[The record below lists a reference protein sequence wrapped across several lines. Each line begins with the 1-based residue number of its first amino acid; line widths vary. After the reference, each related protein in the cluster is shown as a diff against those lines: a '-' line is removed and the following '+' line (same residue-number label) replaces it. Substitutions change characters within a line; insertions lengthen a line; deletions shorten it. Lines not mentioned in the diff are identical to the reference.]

1 VGHRSP
7 TSRGIAALRPSHG
20 TTTAAARR
28 PALAAALSLLTAAA
42 LLAPPP
48 VDAKPV
54 PKPTATARA
63 PKTFGF
69 EQVAAKAKQLA
80 GEPFKA
86 PPTVPDW
93 LTKITYDQWRDIRFR
108 TDQTLWREPP
118 GAFQLQL
125 FHPGLFYDRTVAINV
140 IEGKKPKPLTFSPS
154 QFDYGRND
162 FASRVPQSLGY
173 AGLRLHS
180 NFKSPTYYDEV
191 IVFLG
196 ATYFRAVGRDQVF
209 GLSARGIAIDT
220 GLSSGEE
227 FPYFR
232 EFWLE
237 PPAPKAKQAVV
248 YALLDSPS
256 LTGAYRFTVTPGE
269 QTVVETQ
276 ARLFL
281 RKQPQKIG
289 IAPLTSMF
297 FHGENTTRHFDD
309 FRPEVHDSDG
319 LLIASGNGEW
329 LWRPLDNP
337 AKLEISA
344 MRTPALRGFGL
355 LQRDRDFESYQD
367 LETRP
372 DLRPSA
378 WVVPHGDWGMG
389 HVELIEIPTKSDAN
403 DNIVAYWVPDQ
414 QPTVGNPFDFGY
426 TLHWYGHDAERP
438 PHGRVTA
445 TRRDNG
451 EEEGTLRFVVDFGGK
466 ALAAVPGDQ
475 ILRGDVT
482 IASGED
488 AAEIVDQHVVKNPVT
503 DGWRLTFRLRPKT
516 SGPISLRAYL
526 DKESETL
533 TETWSYLLHP

>member
-1 VGHRSP
+1 MSPSSPRSAV
-7 TSRGIAALRPSHG
+7 AAIL
-20 TTTAAARR
+20 
-28 PALAAALSLLTAAA
+28 ALSLAIATSPAVA
-42 LLAPPP
+42 APPSP
-48 VDAKPV
+48 SPAASP
-54 PKPTATARA
+54 ARS
-63 PKTFGF
+63 FGF
-69 EQVAAKAKQLA
+69 EQVAAKAKQLSA
-80 GEPFKA
+80 EPFKA
-86 PPTVPDW
+86 PPIVPEW
-93 LTKITYDQWRDIRFR
+93 LAKINYDQWRDIRFR
-108 TDQTLWREPP
+108 TDQTFWREPP
-118 GAFQLQL
+118 GPFQMQL

-140 IEGKKPKPLTFSPS
+140 IDGKKTKPLVFSPS

-173 AGLRLHS
+173 AGLRLHAP
-180 NFKSPTYYDEV
+180 FKTPKYYDEV

-232 EFWLE
+232 EFWVE
-237 PPAPKAKQAVV
+237 TPNPKSKAAVI
-248 YALLDSPS
+248 YAVLDSPS

-269 QTVVETQ
+269 QTTVETQ
-276 ARLFL
+276 VRLYL
-281 RKQPQKIG
+281 RTQPQKIG

-297 FHGENTTRHFDD
+297 FHGENTTRFFDD

-337 AKLEISA
+337 GKLEISSF
-344 MRTPALRGFGL
+344 RTPALRGFGL
-355 LQRDRDFESYQD
+355 IQRDRDFDSYED

-378 WVVPHGDWGMG
+378 WIVPYGDWGTG

-414 QPTVGNPFDFGY
+414 QPKVGEPYDFGY
-426 TLHWYGHDAERP
+426 TLSWYGTDPKLP

-451 EEEGTLRFVVDFGGK
+451 EREDIRRFVIDFGGK
-466 ALAAVPGDQ
+466 ALDAVPGDQ

-488 AAEIVDQHVVKNPVT
+488 AAEILDQHVVKNPVT
-503 DGWRLTFRLRPKT
+503 GGWRLTFRLRPKT
-516 SGPISLRAYL
+516 SDAIDLRAYL
-526 DKESETL
+526 DQGSETL